1 MELEVK
7 NCITY
12 TNLKAIKKLL
22 SKHVLDNSNLVTPF
36 LKSINMSL
44 FKQLFQNGFNVLIK

>member
-1 MELEVK
+1 MEQEVK

>member
-1 MELEVK
+1 MEQEVK

-12 TNLKAIKKLL
+12 TNLKAIKKPL